1 MALPTNP
8 EIASDL
14 ELLGDLLELD
24 GAVRHRVLA
33 YRRGA
38 ARVRSTGASVAEL
51 AMAGKAIELPDI
63 GKTLQDKIVERA
75 TTGTMAAL
83 ERAKD
88 AVPEGLVGVSRLPGL
103 GPKRALAIWKELG
116 ATTVAE
122 VSELARAGRLREA
135 SGIGAGLERAVVE
148 AIDAPAEADDRIPLG
163 RALPVA
169 EDIAQAVTATGAR
182 AELAGSL
189 RRGRETC
196 HDLDIVV
203 ATERPEEVVEALRA
217 HPAIA
222 GDVSH
227 SDVRAGAA
235 THVGVPLEVLMGPT
249 DRFGNLWQHAT
260 GSRAHN
266 VRLRELAVAR
276 DLSMSEHGIDGPDGH
291 EEHADE
297 EGVYAALGLTWI
309 PPELREDIG
318 ELDLAANDDLPDLI
332 DLENVRGDLHAHTD
346 WSDGGDTIE
355 AMAAAAAARGYEY
368 LAISDH
374 SGSLAMA
381 GGLDPARVRE
391 QWRAIERVQA
401 TADVRLLR
409 ATEVDI
415 LADGALDH
423 PDDLLMELDWV
434 TASVHSSFR
443 ASKDR
448 MTRRLVAAIEN
459 PLVDAIGH
467 PTGRM
472 LGRRPHAEI
481 DIGAVLAAAARTG
494 TALEINGQPRRLD
507 LDDRMARQAL
517 AAGVRLV
524 IGSDAHASSSLAFM
538 RYGVLVARRAGATRA
553 DIANCLSW
561 DELAASRPRAR

>member
-1 MALPTNP
+1 MGLPTNP
-8 EIASDL
+8 EIAADL

-63 GKTLQDKIVERA
+63 GKTLQDKIVERT

-83 ERAKD
+83 ERAKE
-88 AVPEGLVGVSRLPGL
+88 AVPEGLVGIARLPGL

-116 ATTVAE
+116 ATTVSE
-122 VSELARAGRLREA
+122 VADLAREGRLREA

-148 AIDAPAEADDRIPLG
+148 AIDAPPETDDRIPLG

-169 EDIAQAVTATGAR
+169 EDIVQALRATGAR

-203 ATERPEEVVEALRA
+203 ATERPAEIVEALRA

-227 SDVRAGAA
+227 SHVRAGAA
-235 THVGVPLEVLMGPT
+235 THVGVPLEVLMGPPP
-249 DRFGNLWQHAT
+249 RFGNLWQHAS
-260 GSRAHN
+260 GSRGHN
-266 VRLRELAVAR
+266 VRLRELAVGR
-276 DLSMSEHGIDGPDGH
+276 GLSLSEHGIDGPDGH
-291 EEHADE
+291 AEHPTE
-297 EGVYAALGLTWI
+297 EGVYAALDLAWI
-309 PPELREDIG
+309 PPELREDLG
-318 ELDLAANDDLPDLI
+318 EIDLAAQGRLPDLI
-332 DLENVRGDLHAHTD
+332 EAADVRGDLHAHTD
-346 WSDGGDTIE
+346 WSDGADTIE
-355 AMAAAAAARGYEY
+355 AMADAAVARGYEY

-381 GGLDPARVRE
+381 GGLDPGRVRE
-391 QWRAIERVQA
+391 QWLAIGRAQESVG
-401 TADVRLLR
+401 VRLLR

-443 ASKDR
+443 ASKER

-472 LGRRPHAEI
+472 LGRRPHAEV
-481 DIGAVLAAAARTG
+481 DVPAVVAAAARTG

-507 LDDRMARQAL
+507 LDDRMAREAL

-524 IGSDAHASSSLAFM
+524 IGSDAHATSSLDFM

-553 DIANCLSW
+553 DIANCLPW
-561 DELAASRPRAR
+561 KELAASRPRER